1 MKKIAV
7 IHTSFV
13 IVDGITELFKKIIP
27 EAKLVHIVDDSLLPE
42 ILAEKRIN
50 RKVIRRMLS
59 YFKAAEDTGAD
70 VIFNVCS
77 TVGEVADM
85 ARQMI
90 DTPIV
95 KIDEKMAGEAVSRGS
110 KIGVAATLQSTM
122 DPTCRLIEKKAS
134 EAGKVI
140 NIQRT
145 LCPGAFDA
153 LISGNKD
160 EHDCIVMEYVK
171 KLADKVDIIVFAQ
184 STMARLLEKMESSLA
199 ERILTSPER
208 GVRETRE
215 VLGLTFSPQLDQRLG

>member
-1 MKKIAV
+1 MKKIAI

-13 IVDGITELFKKIIP
+13 IVEGITELFNKIIP

-42 ILAEKRIN
+42 ILTEKRITK
-50 RKVIRRMLS
+50 KVIRRMLS

-77 TVGEVADM
+77 TVGEVADI
-85 ARQMI
+85 AAKII

-95 KIDEKMAGEAVSRGS
+95 KIDEKMAEEAVARSS

-122 DPTCRLIEKKAS
+122 DPTCRLIEKKAA
-134 EAGKVI
+134 EAGKEI
-140 NIQRT
+140 TIERT

-160 EHDCIVMEYVK
+160 EHDRIVMEHVSQ
-171 KLADKVDIIVFAQ
+171 LAEKVEIIVFAQ
-184 STMARLLEKMESSLA
+184 STMARLLDKMDKDLA

-208 GVRETRE
+208 GVRQTRE
-215 VLGLTFSPQLDQRLG
+215 VLGLK

>member
-1 MKKIAV
+1 MKKIAI

-13 IVDGITELFKKIIP
+13 IVDGITELFNKIIP

-42 ILAEKRIN
+42 ILAEKKIT

-70 VIFNVCS
+70 VIFNICS
-77 TVGEVADM
+77 TVGEVADI
-85 ARQMI
+85 ARHMI

-95 KIDEKMAGEAVSRGS
+95 KIDEKMAEEAVQRSS
-110 KIGVAATLQSTM
+110 KIGVAATLQSTL

-134 EAGKVI
+134 ESSKEI
-140 NIQRT
+140 TIERT

-160 EHDCIVMEYVK
+160 EHDRIVMEHVSQ
-171 KLADKVDIIVFAQ
+171 LAEKVEIIVFAQ
-184 STMARLLEKMESSLA
+184 STMARLLDKMDKDLA

-208 GVRETRE
+208 GVRQTRE
-215 VLGLTFSPQLDQRLG
+215 VLGLK

>member
-13 IVDGITELFKKIIP
+13 IVDGITELFKRIIP

-70 VIFNVCS
+70 LIFNVCS

-85 ARQMI
+85 ARQII

-95 KIDEKMAGEAVSRGS
+95 KIDEKMAGEAVDRGS

-122 DPTCRLIEKKAS
+122 DPTCRLIEKKAA
-134 EAGKVI
+134 EVGKEI

-160 EHDCIVMEYVK
+160 EHDRIVMKYVK
-171 KLADKVDIIVFAQ
+171 NLADKVDIIVFAQ
-184 STMARLLEKMESSLA
+184 STMARLLENMESGLA
-199 ERILTSPER
+199 KKILTSPER
-208 GVRETRE
+208 GIKHARE
-215 VLGLTFSPQLDQRLG
+215 VLGLE

>member
-1 MKKIAV
+1 MKKIAI

-13 IVDGITELFKKIIP
+13 IVEGITELFNKIIP

-42 ILAEKRIN
+42 ILAEKRITK
-50 RKVIRRMLS
+50 KVIRRMLS

-70 VIFNVCS
+70 VIFNICS
-77 TVGEVADM
+77 TVGEVADI

-95 KIDEKMAGEAVSRGS
+95 KIDEKMAEEAVQRSS

-122 DPTCRLIEKKAS
+122 DPTCRLIEKKAA
-134 EAGKVI
+134 EAGKKI
-140 NIQRT
+140 TIERT

-160 EHDCIVMEYVK
+160 EHDRIVMEHVSQ
-171 KLADKVDIIVFAQ
+171 LAEKVEIIVFAQ
-184 STMARLLEKMESSLA
+184 STMARLLDKMDKDLA

-208 GVRETRE
+208 GVRQTRE
-215 VLGLTFSPQLDQRLG
+215 VLGLK

>member
-1 MKKIAV
+1 MKKIAI

-13 IVDGITELFKKIIP
+13 IVEGITELFNKIIP

-42 ILAEKRIN
+42 ILAEKRITK
-50 RKVIRRMLS
+50 KVIRRMLS

-70 VIFNVCS
+70 VIFNICS
-77 TVGEVADM
+77 TVGEVADI

-95 KIDEKMAGEAVSRGS
+95 KIDEKMAEEAVQRSS
-110 KIGVAATLQSTM
+110 KIGVAATLQSTL
-122 DPTCRLIEKKAS
+122 DPTCRLIEKKAA
-134 EAGKVI
+134 EAGKEI
-140 NIQRT
+140 TIERT

-160 EHDCIVMEYVK
+160 EHDRIVMEHVSQ
-171 KLADKVDIIVFAQ
+171 LAEKVEIIVFAQ
-184 STMARLLEKMESSLA
+184 STMARLLDKMDKDLA

-208 GVRETRE
+208 GVRQTRE
-215 VLGLTFSPQLDQRLG
+215 VLGLK

>member
-1 MKKIAV
+1 MKKIAI

-13 IVDGITELFKKIIP
+13 IVEGITELFNKIIP

-42 ILAEKRIN
+42 ILAEKRITK
-50 RKVIRRMLS
+50 KVIRRMLS

-77 TVGEVADM
+77 TVGEVADI
-85 ARQMI
+85 AAKII

-95 KIDEKMAGEAVSRGS
+95 KIDEKMAEEAVARSS

-122 DPTCRLIEKKAS
+122 DPTCRLIEKKAA
-134 EAGKVI
+134 EAGKKI
-140 NIQRT
+140 TIERT

-160 EHDCIVMEYVK
+160 EHDRIVMEHVSQ
-171 KLADKVDIIVFAQ
+171 LAEKVEIIVFAQ
-184 STMARLLEKMESSLA
+184 STMARLLDKMDKDLA

-208 GVRETRE
+208 GVRQTRE
-215 VLGLTFSPQLDQRLG
+215 VLGLK

>member
-1 MKKIAV
+1 MKKIAI

-13 IVDGITELFKKIIP
+13 IVDGITELFNKIIP

-42 ILAEKRIN
+42 ILAEKKIT

-70 VIFNVCS
+70 VIFNICS
-77 TVGEVADM
+77 TVGEVADI
-85 ARQMI
+85 ARHMI

-95 KIDEKMAGEAVSRGS
+95 KIDEKMAEEAVQRSS
-110 KIGVAATLQSTM
+110 KIGVAATLQSTL

-134 EAGKVI
+134 ESSKEI
-140 NIQRT
+140 TIERT

-160 EHDCIVMEYVK
+160 EHDRIVMEHVSQ
-171 KLADKVDIIVFAQ
+171 LAEKVEIIVFAQ
-184 STMARLLEKMESSLA
+184 STMARLLDKMDKDLA
-199 ERILTSPER
+199 KRILTSPER
-208 GVRETRE
+208 GVRQTRE
-215 VLGLTFSPQLDQRLG
+215 VLGLK

>member
-1 MKKIAV
+1 MKKIAI

-13 IVDGITELFKKIIP
+13 IVEGITELFNKIIP

-42 ILAEKRIN
+42 ILAEKRITK
-50 RKVIRRMLS
+50 KVIRRMLS

-77 TVGEVADM
+77 TVGEVADI
-85 ARQMI
+85 AAKII

-95 KIDEKMAGEAVSRGS
+95 KIDEKMAEEAVARSS

-122 DPTCRLIEKKAS
+122 DPTCRLIEKKAA
-134 EAGKVI
+134 EAGKEI
-140 NIQRT
+140 TIERT

-160 EHDCIVMEYVK
+160 EHDRIVMEHVSQ
-171 KLADKVDIIVFAQ
+171 LAEKVEIIVFAQ
-184 STMARLLEKMESSLA
+184 STMARLLDKMDKDLA
-199 ERILTSPER
+199 KRILTSPER
-208 GVRETRE
+208 GVRQTRE
-215 VLGLTFSPQLDQRLG
+215 VLGLK